1 MTHPSK
7 TPRAKAP
14 LFRLSP
20 IAGGAAVML
29 IAMGSAHGQTSTQ
42 PAATDASQTVTVTG
56 IRRGIE
62 GAISVKKNSSSIV
75 EAVSAEDIGKLPDV
89 SIAESIARLPGLS
102 AQRVAGRAQ
111 VISVRGLSPD
121 FATTLLN
128 GRELVSTGDNRSV
141 EFDQYPSELLS
152 GVTVFKTPEAALI
165 GQGLSGTL
173 DMQTVRPL
181 NFGSRVF
188 SVNGRVSKN
197 SLGAAAN
204 ADANGNRF
212 SASYIDQFADRTLGI
227 AIGFAHQDTPIQEN
241 QVGIYE
247 PWKILPGNVSVGL
260 PANTFAT
267 EGIKALRRTGYTKR
281 DGVMATVEW
290 RPSKDW
296 TSVLDIF
303 HSKSEQQ
310 DTANQLEMN
319 LVYNGSYPCTP
330 TCVFSNNT
338 VNSNGTITGTTL
350 TNVYPLVRGMY
361 SERKD
366 KIDAIGWNNKFTLGP
381 VSVVADL
388 NYSKVNRDEVSLE
401 NNTQLTPSPRLDTAT
416 LIFNSSDFSRIS
428 LTNNYNDPANLKL
441 RGTIYGSGYG
451 KVPQVEDELTGFR
464 LTGSMA
470 APAALSG
477 LLSEVEFGLNY
488 ADRSKK
494 KRQPEGGINVKSTVA
509 GGETPIAADLQYGS
523 VSLGFAGLGNI
534 ASWNVPGA
542 VGRYMDFNP
551 SSTGAAYLVAKSWDV
566 SEETTTTYL
575 KGNIDADWGGMN
587 VRGNVGVQLQSTKQS
602 SEAVRLVNGGSPALL
617 NIGKTSTD
625 VLPSLNLAFGLADD
639 QTVRVALAK
648 QVARPRVDQM
658 RASLE
663 VGVSDAPDSTG
674 KRSIN
679 GGGGNPK
686 LDPWKATAFDISY
699 EKYFGTKAYVAAAY
713 FYKNLDSYIY
723 TKQIDNFDFS
733 QYVAGIPE
741 NPLYPGVGIAT
752 TGKYSAPTNGTGG
765 KLSGVE
771 LTASLPLD
779 LLTPSLKGFG
789 VVASASFNSSSIKID
804 LSQEGDNAG
813 SLGTASIGL
822 PGLSKRV
829 FNLTGYYENGGFE
842 ARVSL
847 RKRSDFIGEIGD
859 FANNRKLR
867 YVVGEEIVDAQV
879 GYSFNSGQL
888 KGLNLLFQVNN
899 LADAAY
905 QTYTGTADRPLEYI
919 KWGRSYLLGANYK
932 F

>member
-1 MTHPSK
+1 MNKYSK
-7 TPRAKAP
+7 TQPAKAS

-29 IAMGSAHGQTSTQ
+29 MAMGSAHGQTSTQ

-62 GAISVKKNSSSIV
+62 GAISVKKNATSIV

-102 AQRVAGRAQ
+102 AQRVGGRAQ

-152 GVTVFKTPEAALI
+152 GVTVFKTPEAALV

-181 NFGSRVF
+181 NFASRVI
-188 SVNGRVSKN
+188 SVNGRLSKN

-212 SASYIDQFADRTLGI
+212 SASYIDQFANRTLGI

-267 EGIKALRRTGYTKR
+267 EGIKALRRTGYAKR

-303 HSKSEQQ
+303 HSKAEQE

-330 TCVFSNNT
+330 TCVFSNTTRNA
-338 VNSNGTITGTTL
+338 NGTITGTTL

-361 SERKD
+361 NARED
-366 KIDAIGWNNKFTLGP
+366 KIDVIGWNNKFKLGP
-381 VSVVADL
+381 VAVVADV
-388 NYSKVNRDEVSLE
+388 NHSKATRDEISLE

-416 LIFNSSDFSRIS
+416 LKFNSNDFSQIG
-428 LTNNYNDPANLKL
+428 LTNNYNDPTNLKL

-451 KVPQVEDELTGFR
+451 KVPKVEDELTGFR

-470 APAALSG
+470 APAAVSS
-477 LLSEVEFGLNY
+477 LLSDIEFGLNY
-488 ADRSKK
+488 ADRAKK
-494 KRQPEGGINVKSTVA
+494 KRQPEGGINVKASVV
-509 GGETPIAADLQYGS
+509 GGETPIAADLQYGP

-542 VGRYMDFNP
+542 VGRYMDFAP
-551 SSTGAAYLVAKSWDV
+551 SSTAAAYLVAKSWDV
-566 SEETTTTYL
+566 SEETTTTFL
-575 KGNIDADWGGMN
+575 KGNIDADWGGIN
-587 VRGNVGVQLQSTKQS
+587 VRGNVGVQVQNTKQS
-602 SEAVRLVNGGSPALL
+602 SEAVRLVNGGNPALV
-617 NIGKTSTD
+617 NIGKSDTD
-625 VLPSLNLAFGLADD
+625 VLPSVNLAFGLAGD

-674 KRSIN
+674 KRTIS

-771 LTASLPLD
+771 LTASLPLE
-779 LLTPSLKGFG
+779 LLTPALKGFG
-789 VVASASFNSSSIKID
+789 VVASASFNRSSIKID

-822 PGLSKRV
+822 PGLSKQV
-829 FNLTGYYENGGFE
+829 YNLTGYYEKDGFE

-867 YVVGEEIVDAQV
+867 YVVGEEIVDAQI
-879 GYSFNSGQL
+879 GYSFNTGQL

-899 LADAAY
+899 LTDAAY
-905 QTYTGTADRPLEYI
+905 QTYTGTTDRPLEYV